1 MKIRSAS
8 LAASFTL
15 FLAACATTD
24 PEIDAARQTW
34 RGASYDDVIAA
45 WGPPNR
51 IDKSGPQEKHIWVTE
66 GRVERPRSTIGFGVG
81 MGGGRGN
88 VGVGVGVGGGQVLST
103 SVEPVRCERALIVS
117 EGRVV
122 TEGEWSG
129 DPGWCR
135 SFARPPQR

>member
-8 LAASFTL
+8 LAINTASL
-15 FLAACATTD
+15 VLYLAACATTD
-24 PEIDAARQTW
+24 PEVDAARQTW
-34 RGASYDDVIAA
+34 RGASYDDVVAA

-51 IDKSGPQEKHIWVTE
+51 IDRSGPQEKHIWVTE

-81 MGGGRGN
+81 
-88 VGVGVGVGGGQVLST
+88 VGGGQVLST
-103 SVEPVRCERALIVS
+103 TVEPVRCERALIVA

-122 TEGEWSG
+122 GEGEWAG

-135 SFARPPQR
+135 SFARAPQR

>member
-1 MKIRSAS
+1 MRIRPAS
-8 LAASFTL
+8 LAASFAL

-24 PEIDAARQTW
+24 PEVDAARQTW
-34 RGASYDDVIAA
+34 RGASYDDVVAA

-122 TEGEWSG
+122 GEGEWTG

-135 SFARPPQR
+135 SFARAPQR